1 MGVVDFRRLVPNWRR
16 YSPPIHFFAPIL
28 KKRKNFPTISGEGIN
43 RRTGS
48 EHLLPRVTRSS
59 SGSAYVREHSIQE
72 FYWFINT
79 FCYRSGIRSCIIDRN
94 ETKKKKKKKRKRRWN
109 ARDKGTFFFLFFFI
123 SSKRTHERQ
132 KKRKKGG
139 GGKRRPLAIAKITES
154 RLFSIQWL
162 PI

>member
-1 MGVVDFRRLVPNWRR
+1 MGVVDFRRPNWRR
-16 YSPPIHFFAPIL
+16 YLPPIHFFAPVL
-28 KKRKNFPTISGEGIN
+28 KKRKNFPTISGEAIN

-59 SGSAYVREHSIQE
+59 SGSAYVREHSIEE

-79 FCYRSGIRSCIIDRN
+79 FCYRSGIRSWIIDRN
-94 ETKKKKKKKRKRRWN
+94 ETKTEKKKKKRKRRWN
-109 ARDKGTFFFLFFFI
+109 ARDKGTFFLFY
-123 SSKRTHERQ
+123 SSLSPRNEHERQ